1 MILFPAIDLKDGRCV
16 RLYQGR
22 FDRQTVYGEDP
33 AAMAERWAEA
43 GASWLHLVDLDA
55 SLGDSSANRRALEEI
70 VRRTKLKLQLGGG
83 IRSLDVAKAWFD
95 LGVERLIMGTVVC
108 ENPSLAE
115 TLAAAFPGRM
125 AAALDA
131 VDRQIKVRGWQ
142 ESGGRDLLEVAAG
155 LKDMGLALV
164 IYTDVERDGTSL
176 GPNLENTRQV
186 ALSSKLPTICSGGV
200 SSLADLEAVKTL
212 ASDGVIGVISGRAL
226 YNGQLDLAEGLRLLA
241 Q

>member
-22 FDRQTVYGEDP
+22 FDRQTIYGEDP

-55 SLGDSSANRRALEEI
+55 SLGDSSANRRALEKI

-83 IRSLDVAKAWFD
+83 IRSLDTAKAWFD

-115 TLAAAFPGRM
+115 ALAAAFPGRM

-142 ESGGRDLLEVAAG
+142 ESGGRDLLEAAAG

-186 ALSSKLPTICSGGV
+186 ALSSGLPTICSGGV
-200 SSLADLEAVKTL
+200 SSLADLKAVRTL
-212 ASDGVIGVISGRAL
+212 AADGVIGVISGRAL